1 MKEEYLMLRE
11 EILHLDSLVNNT
23 INFFYVFIATYNA
36 FALLQD
42 DTIFILLSYIVIIP
56 AYLIVLN
63 KMQAMCKIGAYLKVF
78 HEGEQFLW
86 ETRLMEYKKKY
97 ENSRFRVV
105 SWHFPFILVSLA
117 ISVLFLY
124 KFEWSASF
132 SYYEISKIAICFS
145 GNCFVFFQVSKY
157 KNITSKDYIKKW
169 EDVIS

>member
-1 MKEEYLMLRE
+1 
-11 EILHLDSLVNNT
+11 
-23 INFFYVFIATYNA
+23 
-36 FALLQD
+36 
-42 DTIFILLSYIVIIP
+42 
-56 AYLIVLN
+56 
-63 KMQAMCKIGAYLKVF
+63 MCKIGAYLKVF

-124 KFEWSASF
+124 RFEWDGGF
-132 SYYEISKIAICFS
+132 SYYEISKIVICFS
-145 GNCFVFFQVSKY
+145 GNCFVFLQVSKY

-169 EDVIS
+169 EDIIS